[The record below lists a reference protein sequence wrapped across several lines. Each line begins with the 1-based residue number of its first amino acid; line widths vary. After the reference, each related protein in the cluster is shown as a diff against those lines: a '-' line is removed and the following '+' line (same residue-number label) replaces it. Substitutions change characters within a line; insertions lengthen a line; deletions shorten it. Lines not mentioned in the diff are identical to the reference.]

1 MKLEP
6 AKSRIKCYSVCEN
19 CHSDAGR
26 RVSLGGW
33 LVAEAFVQNF
43 RLETTVD
50 GEIQAQKYAERT
62 PERSEGALKEDVY
75 FATTPFWWWWL
86 VVVVGGWVKVAWR
99 PAKGDQTLTLCF
111 VTLK

>member
-1 MKLEP
+1 M
-6 AKSRIKCYSVCEN
+6 VW
-19 CHSDAGR
+19 
-26 RVSLGGW
+26 W

-43 RLETTVD
+43 RLKTTVD

-86 VVVVGGWVKVAWR
+86 VVVVGGWWWWLVVVVGGGLEGGER
-99 PAKGDQTLTLCF
+99 
-111 VTLK
+111 

>member
-1 MKLEP
+1 M
-6 AKSRIKCYSVCEN
+6 VW
-19 CHSDAGR
+19 
-26 RVSLGGW
+26 W

-43 RLETTVD
+43 RLKTTVD

-86 VVVVGGWVKVAWR
+86 VVVVGGR
-99 PAKGDQTLTLCF
+99 REGDQTLTLCF